1 MRSAE
6 AMSGRRSSNC
16 DGTTR
21 RQVRQLRH
29 ARHRRQV
36 ELRRRQ
42 ADQHGDGVLQLGT
55 LVLQVDGLGLGAFQ
69 LGAGLGHVGPGDDAG
84 AVFVLGHLQRTLV
97 GRHRVVEQ
105 ADLFVHHPQLQ
116 VVLRQ
121 LRLLAEAHRGEV
133 GGAGMQA
140 RLVGLQLPAQLA
152 PEVDLPTDTEA
163 GRVTVADRTGTT
175 AAAHS
180 GAVGQAHGA
189 VAAALAAAGLAHVA
203 GDRREERRPRAAHQ
217 RLGLAELRHRLGQ
230 GLAGTFQVHL
240 QVVQGLVAVQLPPG
254 AALEHVARLGAAPAF
269 GFLEFGGHRQ
279 VRSLVVG
286 ADGAAAEG
294 GDQGQGEQRGVCF
307 IGVSPAHRPCVRRVS
322 G

>member
-1 MRSAE
+1 MACSSWARWYFRSMAW
-6 AMSGRRSSNC
+6 AW
-16 DGTTR
+16 
-21 RQVRQLRH
+21 
-29 ARHRRQV
+29 
-36 ELRRRQ
+36 
-42 ADQHGDGVLQLGT
+42 VL
-55 LVLQVDGLGLGAFQ
+55 FSW
-69 LGAGLGHVGPGDDAG
+69 GAGLGHVGPGDDAG

-152 PEVDLPTDTEA
+152 PEVDLPADTEV
-163 GRVTVADRTGTT
+163 GRVAGADRARA
-175 AAAHS
+175 AAAHRRAS
-180 GAVGQAHGA
+180 RQQHGA

-230 GLAGTFQVHL
+230 GLVGTFQVHL

-294 GDQGQGEQRGVCF
+294 GDQGQGKQRGGVF
-307 IGVSPAHRPCVRRVS
+307 HRGVSSAPSVRTPRFWLTQWRRRS
-322 G
+322 R